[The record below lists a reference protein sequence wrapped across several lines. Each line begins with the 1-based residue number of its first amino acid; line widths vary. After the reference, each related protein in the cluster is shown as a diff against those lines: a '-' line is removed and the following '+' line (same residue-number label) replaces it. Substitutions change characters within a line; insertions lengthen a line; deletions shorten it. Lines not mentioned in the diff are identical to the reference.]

1 MQSKQGAG
9 LTLLWDGA
17 EGGMQQ
23 GGASGGWHLSVQ
35 ENNPLLG
42 NKEVDSTG
50 LVAPSFLHF
59 SALGPEN
66 IRPVEE
72 QMGSTAVWFSAFDTP
87 VKSACGTWFPAC
99 PQSLPPTAPAA
110 WGTEGGCILHHKTP
124 PPPISR
130 FVHSFNKVNRLRC

>member
-1 MQSKQGAG
+1 
-9 LTLLWDGA
+9 
-17 EGGMQQ
+17 MQQ

-72 QMGSTAVWFSAFDTP
+72 QRGSTGVWFSASDTP
-87 VKSACGTWFPAC
+87 VKSACGMWFP
-99 PQSLPPTAPAA
+99 PA
-110 WGTEGGCILHHKTP
+110 HKAFRP
-124 PPPISR
+124 PPLQSGGR
-130 FVHSFNKVNRLRC
+130 RGAMFYAT